1 MVDQD
6 GGITGRYN
14 FAWSPRNT
22 TKASMQVGHYLV
34 HCLLY
39 LIVADV

>member
-1 MVDQD
+1 MVDQE

-22 TKASMQVGHYLV
+22 TKASMQVSHDLV
-34 HCLLY
+34 HFPLY
-39 LIVADV
+39 HVAR